1 MVYGHPS
8 VEGIFT
14 REMRVSPFLTIAAIA
29 DIGINH
35 TNMGIITD
43 QNRDAMRIRWGY
55 NGDIIKK
62 L

>member
-1 MVYGHPS
+1 
-8 VEGIFT
+8 
-14 REMRVSPFLTIAAIA
+14 LTIAAIA